1 MMKKNTISTKD
12 YDSTD
17 LNNPFLSEL
26 FALFRYRELA
36 RQMISRSIKTRYKRS
51 FLGVIWTMLNPLL
64 TMIVLTLVFS
74 ALFRF
79 QIEHYPVYIL
89 SGLLVWN
96 FFSSSTS
103 LAMGEM
109 LWSGDLLKRI
119 YLPKGIFVIST
130 IGSGL
135 VNMGL
140 SLVPLILIML
150 VTKAPITPALII
162 LPLSI
167 LILSFFAMGV
177 GFFLST
183 AVIYFQDIMPIYEVI
198 LMIGMYASPI
208 IYPIEIIPEKWI
220 WVMHL
225 NPIYYF
231 LQCFRDPIFMGQFPS
246 LKTLVISA
254 LIAVGTLLLGW
265 FVFTQKVN
273 EYAYRA

>member
-1 MMKKNTISTKD
+1 MKKNTISTKD